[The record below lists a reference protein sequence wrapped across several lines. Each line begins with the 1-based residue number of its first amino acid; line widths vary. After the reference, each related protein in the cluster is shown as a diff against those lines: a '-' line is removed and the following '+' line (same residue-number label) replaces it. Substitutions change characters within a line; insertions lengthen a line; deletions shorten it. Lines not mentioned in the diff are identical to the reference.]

1 MTKLEA
7 LKALEQKVAAGDRV
21 DLDNAAAS
29 AFPPESGG
37 GPCTFHLVFRAFE
50 GSLDAALSLH
60 QAVLPGW
67 HGHVETDG
75 EVTVLEHVGADRAW
89 FGSCDDNMARAWLLA
104 IIRALITMEEQ
115 G

>member
-7 LKALEQKVAAGDRV
+7 LKALEQEVAAGKWDWKLAEV
-21 DLDNAAAS
+21 WGYPLFGGLGFD
-29 AFPPESGG
+29 AFN
-37 GPCTFHLVFRAFE
+37 

-67 HGHVETDG
+67 GCNIAFKAGYFGVCVSKSRGVISADG
-75 EVTVLEHVGADRAW
+75 DNI
-89 FGSCDDNMARAWLLA
+89 GSAWLLA
-104 IIRALITMEEQ
+104 VIRALITMEER